1 MDDLNEVTADALE
14 LLMLNQ
20 NALGAAVEEISLWV
34 RSRGEPGVH
43 ANVMGAL
50 RTLDQNAESI
60 TSAIEYLRQKGS

>member
-1 MDDLNEVTADALE
+1 MSDSSEVIADTLE
-14 LLMLNQ
+14 LLQMNQ

-60 TSAIEYLRQKGS
+60 TSAIKYLRQKES